1 MLADYLTRIKAWA
14 GEYRGDIAVG
24 LLVFFIS
31 MASFGLGRLSVLLDN
46 NSPIQI
52 SNPLDSSKD
61 APIMVAPGDSQ
72 VSSGALPDGRLS
84 GATSV
89 NGSYVASKN
98 GSAYHLTTCP
108 GAKQIKESNKVYF
121 YTKEEAESAGYRPAG
136 NCPGLNQ

>member
-31 MASFGLGRLSVLLDN
+31 MASFGLGRLSVLLDKHP
-46 NSPIQI
+46 PIQI
-52 SNPLDSSKD
+52 SNPADSSQN
-61 APIMVAPGDSQ
+61 ASTTVIPGDLRA
-72 VSSGALPDGRLS
+72 SSGVLPDSSLS
-84 GATSV
+84 GAASAS
-89 NGSYVASKN
+89 GSYVASKN